1 MRCVRKKM
9 RKRRGGFADTM
20 RCVEIELERSEGGE
34 ISEDCFGVF
43 RSLAVFDAAVVALLR
58 V

>member
-1 MRCVRKKM
+1 
-9 RKRRGGFADTM
+9 M

-34 ISEDCFGVF
+34 ISEDCFGFF
-43 RSLAVFDAAVVALLR
+43 RSLAVFDAAVVAFLR